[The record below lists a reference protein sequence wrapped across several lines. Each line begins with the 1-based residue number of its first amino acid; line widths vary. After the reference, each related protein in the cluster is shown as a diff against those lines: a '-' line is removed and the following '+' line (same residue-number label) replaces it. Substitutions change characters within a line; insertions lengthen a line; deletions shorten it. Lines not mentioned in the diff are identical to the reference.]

1 MARIKAKPIL
11 NRLPIA
17 PVQIPMKNGFRTTP
31 PPTVYDPA
39 AAAFTTQQRYVY
51 ANGATLP
58 QGAVSYGGQVPMFP
72 FQQQQ
77 FYPGLMQP
85 WPAAPPPGQNFYELS
100 SVFSAN
106 GLAPQVSFTAKQQNP
121 RYTNHRNNMRNK
133 RTSNNEQQVSHQQ
146 QQQQQQSHSN
156 HRSLHSSSVNAIQ
169 QQQQLQQQQ
178 HNHHHSSQQQQQ
190 QQQPHQK
197 TFQSHAVSNNPIATK
212 QQQLPTILNHGSN
225 NNSINKLI
233 DVNLVKKDTN
243 ITQTSNVPQISQLPH
258 TNSATTSSTLS
269 SSLAVHPNQENC
281 DVGGGGG
288 GSGGVG
294 SNTQIVTNLKTT
306 PTDSDETSSHRQ
318 TTAGNKDPWIRY
330 RRRRKD
336 DELLNSGGGG
346 GSGGN
351 IISTTNI
358 NNNNNRSTNSNNGA
372 SSSGQTKPISSASPN
387 QSTQLR
393 DNLSVSGQLTHSVSR
408 TTAQFDLEASAFPPL
423 PGFDN
428 QNQNAQTSN
437 NQILVNYGNK
447 PITAST
453 TTPSLTTIPT
463 ATTITNDISDL
474 SIGTTSSVAW
484 GENRLA
490 DVVKGTT
497 AAATVNAKSKKDNNS
512 TRSNSASPISFNNNL
527 NNLSTYELSQITP
540 TTPIDAQQQ
549 QQQQQSTTI
558 DLLQNSTV
566 VLTPPFSPDTNTNIN
581 KINPPVIKY
590 NTTTTTTTADKSTKT
605 EESLLNGPETCAIQ
619 ELIISPLNISIG
631 TILTT
636 TATCPT
642 TTNVATMTTTTT
654 IPIAVSTSASTMTM
668 STKSQ
673 QKQNSSSKL
682 NNSSSSSK
690 TCATTMSIQSLTQTV
705 TSNSEL
711 IQRSISPSQL
721 LPPSVSVNAVA
732 GASAVVISSS
742 SPINTISSDLP
753 LATNTAAAITTTTTT
768 ISNDSSVKLSYAQV
782 AQHHKERLLKEK
794 QNSDMLN
801 SQIEKDR
808 HIEKENNK
816 KKDSPTNSRVS
827 SLHGDSRER
836 GGM

>member
-31 PPTVYDPA
+31 PPTVFDPA

-133 RTSNNEQQVSHQQ
+133 RTSNNEQQQVSH
-146 QQQQQQSHSN
+146 QSHSN
-156 HRSLHSSSVNAIQ
+156 HRSLHTTSVNAI

-190 QQQPHQK
+190 QQPQQPQQHQK
-197 TFQSHAVSNNPIATK
+197 TFQSHVSTNPIVTK
-212 QQQLPTILNHGSN
+212 QPTIQNH
-225 NNSINKLI
+225 SINKLI
-233 DVNLVKKDTN
+233 DVTLVKKEP
-243 ITQTSNVPQISQLPH
+243 ITSNVPQISQLPH
-258 TNSATTSSTLS
+258 ATQQIHL
-269 SSLAVHPNQENC
+269 NQENC
-281 DVGGGGG
+281 DVG
-288 GSGGVG
+288 SQA
-294 SNTQIVTNLKTT
+294 STIIATNVKQQATELDDASAHRTT
-306 PTDSDETSSHRQ
+306 V
-318 TTAGNKDPWIRY
+318 GNKDQWLRY

-336 DELLNSGGGG
+336 DELVSGGGG
-346 GSGGN
+346 GLN
-351 IISTTNI
+351 ATKP
-358 NNNNNRSTNSNNGA
+358 TNSNNGA
-372 SSSGQTKPISSASPN
+372 STKQISSASPN
-387 QSTQLR
+387 QSTLR

-423 PGFDN
+423 PGFD
-428 QNQNAQTSN
+428 QHQNAQTSN
-437 NQILVNYGNK
+437 NQILTNYGNK
-447 PITAST
+447 TIQTDAQPTAIPPTQTASD
-453 TTPSLTTIPT
+453 LNDATIV
-463 ATTITNDISDL
+463 NL
-474 SIGTTSSVAW
+474 AW

-497 AAATVNAKSKKDNNS
+497 AAKSKTDTNS
-512 TRSNSASPISFNNNL
+512 TRSNSASPISFNNN
-527 NNLSTYELSQITP
+527 NLTYELGQSTP
-540 TTPIDAQQQ
+540 TTPIDAQQH
-549 QQQQQSTTI
+549 TTN

-590 NTTTTTTTADKSTKT
+590 NTTTADKSTKT

-619 ELIISPLNISIG
+619 ENHLN
-631 TILTT
+631 LTT
-636 TATCPT
+636 TTTTTACPT

-654 IPIAVSTSASTMTM
+654 IPIAVTTSASTMTM

-673 QKQNSSSKL
+673 QKQQNSSKL
-682 NNSSSSSK
+682 NNSSSK
-690 TCATTMSIQSLTQTV
+690 TCATTMSIQSP

-721 LPPSVSVNAVA
+721 LPPTVSVNAAVTPA
-732 GASAVVISSS
+732 AAVVPVAAV
-742 SPINTISSDLP
+742 SPSNIISSDLP
-753 LATNTAAAITTTTTT
+753 LTNSPAAVLSPVT
-768 ISNDSSVKLSYAQV
+768 NDSSVKLSYAQV

-801 SQIEKDR
+801 AQIEKDR
-808 HIEKENNK
+808 QIEKEQNK

-827 SLHGDSRER
+827 SLHGDTRER